1 MKTVRSCNLTQEA
14 RWALTQGVGRFALGG
29 RGLFA
34 AFGGGRVA
42 AGRQPGFA
50 KGGTGHPDL
59 RPGFLYPL
67 LRLPLTFRSAALP
80 FGHAAKKR
88 GMQLRPLY
96 YPGRFDAVWGWL
108 RASFRA
114 YKCAAAGSGQID

>member
-1 MKTVRSCNLTQEA
+1 MKTGAFFSPPE
-14 RWALTQGVGRFALGG
+14 GG
-29 RGLFA
+29 DVPPP
-34 AFGGGRVA
+34 GGGGVHA
-42 AGRQPGFA
+42 AACGGELLPGGSRGFA

>member
-1 MKTVRSCNLTQEA
+1 MLP
-14 RWALTQGVGRFALGG
+14 GG
-29 RGLFA
+29 SR
-34 AFGGGRVA
+34 
-42 AGRQPGFA
+42 GFA

-88 GMQLRPLY
+88 EPQLKPLY
-96 YPGRFDAVWGWL
+96 HSGRFAAVWGWL
-108 RASFRA
+108 AFGGALDFRA
-114 YKCAAAGSGQID
+114 